1 METIL
6 LTLISIEGGGYH
18 LGLNVY
24 LNGIEAF
31 LLVDTGASKTV
42 LDKNQIEEFVKN
54 PSIILLNE
62 KSTGLGTNS
71 MEIHATEILNLE
83 IGSKKIENITLPLVD
98 LSHVNET
105 YEQLDLKKIQGVL
118 GSDLLYMFKAKIDYN
133 KLELTLI

>member
-6 LTLISIEGGGYH
+6 LTLIRIEGGGYH

-24 LNGIEAF
+24 LNGKEAF

-105 YEQLDLKKIQGVL
+105 YEKLDLKKIQGVL

>member
-24 LNGIEAF
+24 LNGKEAF

-54 PSIILLNE
+54 PSIKLLNE

-105 YEQLDLKKIQGVL
+105 YEKLDLKKIQGVL

>member
-1 METIL
+1 
-6 LTLISIEGGGYH
+6 
-18 LGLNVY
+18 
-24 LNGIEAF
+24 
-31 LLVDTGASKTV
+31 V

-105 YEQLDLKKIQGVL
+105 YEKLDLKKIQGVL

>member
-24 LNGIEAF
+24 LNGKEAF